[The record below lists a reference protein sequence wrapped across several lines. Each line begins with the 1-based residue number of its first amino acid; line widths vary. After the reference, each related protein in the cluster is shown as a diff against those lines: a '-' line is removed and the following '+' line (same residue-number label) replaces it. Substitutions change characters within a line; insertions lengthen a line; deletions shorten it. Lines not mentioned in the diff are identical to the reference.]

1 MCKKNIPIILLGNKT
16 DITKERKIQP
26 EEGVQLALSEKIKFK
41 ETSCLKN
48 ENVADAFEALIELWN
63 LEVLKQNIFEKNRI
77 PSLEIR
83 RSKEEVLSKTKTL
96 NEEDDKIIAEKLE
109 KSLILTKDN
118 NLGKKN
124 IDNKCCLSSKK
135 NKSL

>member
-16 DITKERKIQP
+16 DIAKERKIQP
-26 EEGVQLALSEKIKFK
+26 EEGVQVAISEKIKFK
-41 ETSCLKN
+41 ETTSIKN
-48 ENVADAFEALIELWN
+48 ENDEDAFEALIELWN

-109 KSLILTKDN
+109 KSLILTKNN

>member
-16 DITKERKIQP
+16 DIAKERKIQP